1 MLTTI
6 YSYIDKLFSPLLSIS
21 PIISIILVAFF
32 AALIMTLVYKWL
44 TDQALMRVL
53 KDDLK
58 KYQQELKLNKDNTDK
73 VLELN
78 KKLMDV
84 NLQYMSHSM
93 KPTIVTMLPVLLIFG
108 WLSAHFAYEPLHP
121 GTEYNLV
128 VYGKD
133 NATGNFALE
142 SNPSLVIDQAEKS
155 FADGKAEWKIK
166 GKEGEYLLTVK
177 SDVNSYNKDLI
188 ISNTQKYSESEKNVN
203 DGVIDKISVEMKPLI
218 VMNLFGWELGWLGTY
233 IIFSLI
239 FSMGLR
245 KIMDL
250 Q

>member
-84 NLQYMSHSM
+84 NLQYSR
-93 KPTIVTMLPVLLIFG
+93 I
-108 WLSAHFAYEPLHP
+108 
-121 GTEYNLV
+121 
-128 VYGKD
+128 
-133 NATGNFALE
+133 
-142 SNPSLVIDQAEKS
+142 Q
-155 FADGKAEWKIK
+155 
-166 GKEGEYLLTVK
+166 
-177 SDVNSYNKDLI
+177 
-188 ISNTQKYSESEKNVN
+188 
-203 DGVIDKISVEMKPLI
+203 
-218 VMNLFGWELGWLGTY
+218 
-233 IIFSLI
+233 
-239 FSMGLR
+239 
-245 KIMDL
+245 
-250 Q
+250 

>member
-53 KDDLK
+53 KDDL
-58 KYQQELKLNKDNTDK
+58 
-73 VLELN
+73 
-78 KKLMDV
+78 
-84 NLQYMSHSM
+84 M

-188 ISNTQKYSESEKNVN
+188 ISNTQKYSESEKNV
-203 DGVIDKISVEMKPLI
+203 
-218 VMNLFGWELGWLGTY
+218 
-233 IIFSLI
+233 
-239 FSMGLR
+239 
-245 KIMDL
+245 
-250 Q
+250 